1 MLVLP
6 LSISTLFH
14 LVPLSFFL
22 VTGETIFFINYVSFL
37 HIPAPSIFLF
47 RPFMAL
53 LVFYFSR
60 PFYNPNEVAI
70 RFSCHFL
77 FTYIARLFT
86 FTCPPCAP
94 QSLASIVCPPP
105 IPEAINSMARCYLQI
120 CVECPTQ
127 HWTILY
133 YFMSEYLSLWPT
145 HWTLLHLHRFHFPWV
160 CPCLAYSKNYL

>member
-1 MLVLP
+1 M
-6 LSISTLFH
+6 INF
-14 LVPLSFFL
+14 
-22 VTGETIFFINYVSFL
+22 FFINYVSFL

-53 LVFYFSR
+53 LFFYFSR

-145 HWTLLHLHRFHFPWV
+145 HWTLLHLHGFYFPWV